1 MIDLFI
7 PVWLTFIFCVVNF
20 GLSLLNF
27 FKGE

>member
-7 PVWLTFIFCVVNF
+7 PVWLTFIFSVVIF
-20 GLSLLNF
+20 GLALLIF